1 MKKLVLKKWV
11 EVSLMVIEFIGLF
24 MVAAFEWNSILP
36 YLLGIAMI
44 MFATG
49 MEAMYGRD

>member
-1 MKKLVLKKWV
+1 MKKLVFKKWV
-11 EVSLMVIEFIGLF
+11 EVLLMVIGFSGFF

-49 MEAMYGRD
+49 MEAMYGRN